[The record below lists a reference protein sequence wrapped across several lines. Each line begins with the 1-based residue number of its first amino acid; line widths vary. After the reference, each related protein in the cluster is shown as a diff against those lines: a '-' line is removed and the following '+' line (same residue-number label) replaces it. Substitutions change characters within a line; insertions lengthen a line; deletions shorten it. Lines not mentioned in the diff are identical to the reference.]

1 MWTADFS
8 KSNVPFLDVRTV
20 PAWML
25 DPATLDP
32 PELREWLAEI
42 TGRWL
47 PWKQVASVGEPSP
60 TIPEEDDAAC
70 LMATSAD
77 FRRGRHLALSRYD
90 VGPRH

>member
-1 MWTADFS
+1 
-8 KSNVPFLDVRTV
+8 
-20 PAWML
+20 ML
-25 DPATLDP
+25 DPATLDR

-70 LMATSAD
+70 LMETSAD